1 MFLLA
6 LWVLNMCVR
15 MCVCMCWRGD
25 VKVQGGGCAC
35 GNWGGLKEKRP
46 LLYKISCVSKGLTSS
61 LPVVVIEAKLAE
73 CVAVVVK
80 YGVGVEGWVGG

>member
-1 MFLLA
+1 MWKL
-6 LWVLNMCVR
+6 
-15 MCVCMCWRGD
+15 
-25 VKVQGGGCAC
+25 
-35 GNWGGLKEKRP
+35 GGLKEKRP

-61 LPVVVIEAKLAE
+61 LPVVAE

>member
-1 MFLLA
+1 MWKL
-6 LWVLNMCVR
+6 
-15 MCVCMCWRGD
+15 
-25 VKVQGGGCAC
+25 
-35 GNWGGLKEKRP
+35 GGLKEKRP

-73 CVAVVVK
+73 RVAVVVK

>member
-1 MFLLA
+1 MLRCK
-6 LWVLNMCVR
+6 VVGVR
-15 MCVCMCWRGD
+15 VETG
-25 VKVQGGGCAC
+25 
-35 GNWGGLKEKRP
+35 GGLKEKRP

>member
-1 MFLLA
+1 
-6 LWVLNMCVR
+6 MCV
-15 MCVCMCWRGD
+15 W
-25 VKVQGGGCAC
+25 KL
-35 GNWGGLKEKRP
+35 GGLKEKRP